1 MRDRVVCD
9 TNILIS
15 ALVFPGGRPDEI
27 LKLARIGE
35 IDLYISPFIVDEFER
50 VLREKFQYIN
60 NEVKQRS
67 ERITS
72 ISTLIEPS
80 ERITVIDEDE
90 SDNRI
95 LECAVAAKVAFIIS
109 GDKHLL
115 AIKELGSIKV
125 VSASEFLKIHI
136 K

>member
-1 MRDRVVCD
+1 MRNRVVCD

-35 IDLYISPFIVDEFER
+35 IDFYISPFIVDEFER
-50 VLREKFQYIN
+50 VLKEKFQYSK

-90 SDNRI
+90 SDNCI
-95 LECAVAAKVAFIIS
+95 LECAVAAKAGFIIS

-115 AIKELGSIKV
+115 ALKELGSIKI
-125 VSASEFLKIHI
+125 VSASEFLKLHI